1 MLLSDELRYFTL
13 LLGSIVLPPNAMV
26 CFAESC
32 IGKVILFL
40 NRRYGF
46 PLLEF
51 SRILFFKSSSESKLL
66 FVRNLEVNLFF
77 IVYKTMF
84 IFLMFSSF
92 VLQFFIYS
100 LAF

>member
-40 NRRYGF
+40 NRLYGF
-46 PLLEF
+46 PLLDF
-51 SRILFFKSSSESKLL
+51 SRILLFKSSSESKHL
-66 FVRNLEVNLFF
+66 FVRNSEVKLFF
-77 IVYKTMF
+77 IGQKPMLK
-84 IFLMFSSF
+84 FLMRSVEHTSE
-92 VLQFFIYS
+92 LK
-100 LAF
+100 